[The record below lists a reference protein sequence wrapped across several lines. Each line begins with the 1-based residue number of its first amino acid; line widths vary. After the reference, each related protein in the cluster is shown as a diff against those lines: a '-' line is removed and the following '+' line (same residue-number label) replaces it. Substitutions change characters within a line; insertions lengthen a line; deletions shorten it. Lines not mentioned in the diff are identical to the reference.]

1 MDSHI
6 TKIRS
11 PTHNITIMALDV
23 IWPFFCCFLKNFVIK
38 IDVTGLLFLQASRGS
53 VRLEEEITSLDR
65 DLVLYVQ
72 VEEPN
77 RPRLIFEV
85 NMVRVT
91 VICKM

>member
-23 IWPFFCCFLKNFVIK
+23 IWPFFCFLKNFVIK

-72 VEEPN
+72 VEESN
-77 RPRLIFEV
+77 RPRLIVEV